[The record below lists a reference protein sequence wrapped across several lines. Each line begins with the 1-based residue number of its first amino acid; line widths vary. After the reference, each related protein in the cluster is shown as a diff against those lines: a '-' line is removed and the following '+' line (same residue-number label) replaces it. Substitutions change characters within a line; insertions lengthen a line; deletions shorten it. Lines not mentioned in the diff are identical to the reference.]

1 MSFIGVDLGTSF
13 IKGAVLNLETLRL
26 EHTRRI
32 PFPKRLELANPLFC
46 EFDPAEVGN
55 VVETMIADLV
65 LHAPDC
71 EGIVM
76 CSQMHGLVLVDEG
89 GNTLSNCISW
99 LDHRGMMPHPSDSG
113 SYLETLIQRTTP
125 EQRRQLGN
133 ELGLE
138 RPACFLFWLSE
149 QKKLSPGLIPV
160 SIPDFVCG
168 VLCGLSPTVEITNA
182 SASGLFNL
190 EKSDWHHEV
199 ISELGLGQLRMP
211 EVRYAGD
218 IIGYTKVGDRR
229 VPCYTP
235 VADFQCAIV
244 GSLLSSDE
252 LSLNISTG
260 SQVSR
265 LTSDLTLGE
274 YQTRPFFE
282 GRFLNT
288 FTGAPAGREL
298 DLLVNTLSEFAAM
311 QNSDTVPDPW
321 ALIAKATK
329 ELPETDLEV
338 DLSFFAGHNAN
349 PGSIS
354 NIRQDNLKIG
364 HLFRAA
370 FNTMADTYYTYAC
383 QLWPEKSWRN
393 VVFSGG
399 LARKVEGLRES
410 IQKKFE
416 TAYRLSPFDEDTLFG
431 LLILASVFSGGANS
445 ISEVSQQMQSQQQ
458 ILTL

>member
-13 IKGAVLNLETLRL
+13 IKGAILNLEALRL

-32 PFPKRLELANPLFC
+32 PFPRRLELANPLFC
-46 EFDPAEVGN
+46 EFDPNEVAN
-55 VVETMIADLV
+55 AVQTMIADLSV
-65 LHAPDC
+65 HAPDC
-71 EGIVM
+71 EGMLM
-76 CSQMHGLVLVDEG
+76 CSQMHGLVLMDKYGE
-89 GNTLSNCISW
+89 TLSNCISW
-99 LDHRGMMPHPSDSG
+99 LDHRGLMLHPSGSG
-113 SYLETLIQRTTP
+113 SYLKTLIQRTTP
-125 EQRRQLGN
+125 EQRRQVGN
-133 ELGLE
+133 ELRLE

-149 QKKLSPGLIPV
+149 QKMLSPGLIPV
-160 SIPDFVCG
+160 SIPDFVCS
-168 VLCGLSPTVEITNA
+168 VLCGLYPTVEMTNA

-199 ISELGLGQLRMP
+199 ISELGLAGLRMP
-211 EVRYAGD
+211 ELRNQGD
-218 IIGYTKVGDRR
+218 VIGYAKVGTRQ

-235 VADFQCAIV
+235 IADFQCAIV

-265 LTSDLTLGE
+265 LTRDLKLGE

-282 GRFLNT
+282 GSFLNT

-298 DLLVNTLSEFAAM
+298 NVLVNSLSEFATM
-311 QNSDTVPDPW
+311 KSNDTVLDPW

-338 DLSFFAGHNAN
+338 DLSFFASRDEN

-370 FNTMADTYYTYAC
+370 FNSMADEYHSYAC
-383 QLWPEKSWRN
+383 QLWPERSWRN
-393 VVFSGG
+393 IVFSGG
-399 LARKVEGLRES
+399 LARKVESLREI
-410 IQKKFE
+410 IQRRFE
-416 TAYRLSPFDEDTLFG
+416 TEYRLSPFDEDTLFG
-431 LLILASVFSGGANS
+431 LLILASVFSGRANS
-445 ISEVSQQMQSQQQ
+445 IGEISQQVQSVK
-458 ILTL
+458 ILTS